1 MRKYQKHPG
10 MFRAVA
16 ILLACFAATSL
27 VLHWELTRRSEDAA
41 MERLPSFA
49 HQTSAGVTGKVEDVA
64 SRLTTAAQVLA
75 ASNWSQDQVTQ
86 EMLDAMTTTV
96 PFAQMGIRLPSGTA
110 VFSDGTYQQAS
121 HWAETQAC
129 QSPGGEFL
137 LGRAEVISLA
147 DGPAW
152 AVRIFVPIPGSES
165 YLFGTMRLEDLFS
178 GSFFRGFLEGDQ
190 GVAVFET
197 QTGTILMNTWAE
209 DALGGNFYRLD
220 ALAASQVLQLKGGT
234 PGTEAQV
241 HSRKT
246 QEGQV
251 YFCAENADLPGWT
264 IYVAA
269 REKAVSQAVGIIP
282 SGLAYTFL
290 CMIYAVAMVAVLL
303 YQQSR
308 EQIAQAKLHQEVA
321 RKNSLMNAALPGSD
335 IRVFELL
342 PDGMIRL
349 LTPEKGQGNQ
359 LKVELYTPLQLL
371 TELNCSAQWEAPF
384 VSALEQA
391 AQGQDSE
398 VEVCTM
404 DPEETWI
411 QLRTEPLADHEGV
424 EAIGT
429 IRDVTREVQARH
441 RQEAADKFL
450 GRMMESTVAGLEFS
464 LEEDRWR
471 WLWGREGYDHVASQE
486 YLTYT
491 AFIREWVA
499 PTVHPQ
505 DRETYMRTM
514 ERSALIS
521 TFLAG
526 ETKQILDY
534 QVEGPDGAYQWHSA
548 ELYYVRDTA
557 TRQIKCN
564 CLIHQVT
571 EAKRRQL
578 EEKRRLEEK
587 EQILFLRA
595 RKLAESEDELDF
607 VHVISE
613 YYQGIYVVDLNEDKA
628 RSIKVPAYF
637 AHLLDRAN
645 HRLSATMDLYV
656 ETLVAE
662 EDVLEFREFV
672 QLDRIRRELARKD
685 QIELTFH
692 KRDDTW
698 LTMRILPMSG
708 YSQETPKTLWIFEDD
723 TLTVNLRQE
732 EEKSRV
738 MAEAAEAASQAK
750 SQFLANMSHDIRT
763 PLNAILGM
771 SELGLREED
780 GEEKDNCFRDIRGSG
795 RILLDNINS
804 ILDLSKIEAGK
815 MELKPERYHIL
826 SVLHDAITVLSMRAQ
841 EKKLTFTAQVDENIP
856 AALFGDDVNIS
867 HIIMNFGS
875 NAVKY
880 TNEGSVTLVVT
891 WEPEEE
897 DGILVIH
904 MEDTGVGI
912 RREDMPYI
920 FHSYGR
926 LDRGANRHIEG
937 TGLGLTICQ
946 NLAELMDG
954 QIGVDSQYGVGS
966 DFWVR
971 IPQKVLDPSPC
982 GPYQGKTAQEND
994 GFVSSFTAPEAAVL
1008 VVDDQPLNLKV
1019 CQGLLRPYEMEVYT
1033 ARSGQEALRQMTQV
1047 WPDLV
1052 LMDHMMPD
1060 MDGVE
1065 TTRRIREMGRKDPYF
1080 AVVPIVAL
1088 TANAMKG
1095 MREFFLASG
1104 FNDFVSKPVA
1114 LDALDEALKTWIP
1127 EDKQK
1132 APSRPV
1138 VLGESGPLPEDLT
1151 DLPGVDVQ
1159 QGMGFCGT
1167 VGIYRKTILM
1177 YRDQIPGKLQRIEET
1192 FRAGQW
1198 EDYAIEVHS
1207 LKSASRWIG
1216 AMDLGDK
1223 AEALEHAAREGRLDQ
1238 VREETPALLEAYQAL
1253 GVALSELKEG

>member
-1 MRKYQKHPG
+1 MRKYKKHPG

-16 ILLACFAATSL
+16 ILLACFAATIL
-27 VLHWELTRRSEDAA
+27 ILHLELARRSEEAA
-41 MERLPSFA
+41 LERLPSFA
-49 HQTSAGVTGKVEDVA
+49 QQTSAGVTGKVEDVA
-64 SRLTTAAQVLA
+64 SRLSTAAQVLA
-75 ASNWSQDQVTQ
+75 ASHWSQDEVTQ
-86 EMLDAMTTTV
+86 EMLDAMTNTV
-96 PFAQMGIRLPSGTA
+96 PFAQMGIRLSDGSA
-110 VFSDGTYQQAS
+110 IFSDGTYQQPTD
-121 HWAETQAC
+121 WAEAQVC
-129 QSPGGEFL
+129 RGSGGEFL
-137 LGRAEVISLA
+137 LGRAEVLTLS

-152 AVRIFVPIPGSES
+152 AVRIYVEIPGTQAH
-165 YLFGTMRLEDLFS
+165 LFGTMALEDLF
-178 GSFFRGFLEGDQ
+178 GGAFFRGFLEGDQ
-190 GVAVFET
+190 GVVVFET
-197 QTGTILMNTWAE
+197 YTGTILLNTWE
-209 DALGGNFYRLD
+209 EGTLGENFYNAGYLAQSQA
-220 ALAASQVLQLKGGT
+220 ALLKEETEGAEFQVL
-234 PGTEAQV
+234 
-241 HSRKT
+241 SRKT
-246 QEGQV
+246 QDGPE
-251 YFCAENADLPGWT
+251 YFCAENTGLPGWSL
-264 IYVAA
+264 YVAA
-269 REKAVSQAVGIIP
+269 QERSVTQAVGIIP
-282 SGLAYTFL
+282 SGLAYTVL
-290 CMIYAVAMVAVLL
+290 VMIYAVAMVAVLL
-303 YQQSR
+303 YQASR
-308 EQIAQAKLHQEVA
+308 EQMAQTKLYQEVA
-321 RKNSLMNAALPGSD
+321 RKNSLMNAALPGSSV
-335 IRVFELL
+335 RVFELL
-342 PDGMIRL
+342 PDGMLRL
-349 LTPEKGQGNQ
+349 LTPEKGQGHQ
-359 LKVELYTPLQLL
+359 MKIDLYTPLQLL
-371 TELNCSAQWEAPF
+371 TELNCSAQWEAPLL
-384 VSALEQA
+384 SALEQA
-391 AQGQDSE
+391 ALGQDSE

-404 DPEETWI
+404 DQEETWI
-411 QLRTEPLADHEGV
+411 QLRVEPMSDHEGV

-450 GRMMESTVAGLEFS
+450 SRMMEGTVAGLEFA

-471 WLWGREGYDHVASQE
+471 MLWGREAYDHLAGQE
-486 YLTYT
+486 HLTYT
-491 AFIREWVA
+491 AFIRDLVA
-499 PTVHPQ
+499 PTVHPR
-505 DRETYMRTM
+505 DRENYLRAM
-514 ERSALIS
+514 ERSSLIS
-521 TFLAG
+521 AFLSG
-526 ETKQILDY
+526 ETRRVLDY
-534 QVEGPDGAYQWHSA
+534 QVEGDNGEYQWHSA
-548 ELYYVRDTA
+548 ELYYVRDSA
-557 TRQIKCN
+557 THQIKCN

-571 EAKRRQL
+571 EAKRLQL

-587 EQILFLRA
+587 EKALFLRA
-595 RKLAESEDELDF
+595 RELAESEDELDF

-613 YYQGIYVVDLNEDKA
+613 YYQGIYVVDLNEDRA
-628 RSIKVPAYF
+628 RSIKVPGYF
-637 AHLLDRAN
+637 ARLLDRAD
-645 HRLSATMDLYV
+645 HRLTATMDLYA

-662 EDVLEFREFV
+662 EDALAFREFV
-672 QLDRIRRELARKD
+672 QVDRIRRELARKD
-685 QIELTFH
+685 QIELTYH
-692 KRDDTW
+692 KKDDTW

-708 YSQETPKTLWIFEDD
+708 YSEQTPKTLWVFEDD
-723 TLTVNLRQE
+723 TLTVNLRKE
-732 EEKSRV
+732 EEKARV

-795 RILLDNINS
+795 RILLENINS

-841 EKKLTFTAQVDENIP
+841 EKKLTFTARVDETIP

-880 TNEGSVTLVVT
+880 TNTGSVTLVVT
-891 WEPEEE
+891 WEPEGE

-904 MEDTGVGI
+904 MMDTGVGI
-912 RREDMPYI
+912 REGDMPYI
-920 FHSYGR
+920 FRSYGR

-954 QIGVDSQYGVGS
+954 QIGVDSRYGVGS

-971 IPQKVLDPSPC
+971 IPQKVLDPTPC
-982 GPYQGKTAQEND
+982 GPYKGKTAQESD
-994 GFVSSFTAPEAAVL
+994 RFVNSFTAPEAAVL

-1033 ARSGQEALRQMTQV
+1033 ARSGQEALKQMTQV

-1065 TTRRIREMGRKDPYF
+1065 ATRRIREMGNKDPYF

-1095 MREFFLASG
+1095 MREFFLENG

-1114 LDALDEALKTWIP
+1114 LDALDQALKTWIP

-1138 VLGESGPLPEDLT
+1138 VLAEVGPLPQDLA
-1151 DLPGVDVQ
+1151 DLQGVDVQ
-1159 QGMGFCGT
+1159 QGMGYCGT
-1167 VGIYRKTILM
+1167 AEVYRKTLLM
-1177 YRDQIPGKLQRIEET
+1177 YREQIPGKIRRIRDT

-1216 AMDLGDK
+1216 AMDLGDR
-1223 AEALEHAAREGRLDQ
+1223 AEGLEMAARGGDLEK
-1238 VREETPALLEAYQAL
+1238 VREDTPALLEAYQAL
-1253 GVALSELKEG
+1253 AEVLAEVKEG

>member
-1 MRKYQKHPG
+1 MRKYKKHPG

-16 ILLACFAATSL
+16 ILLACFAATIL
-27 VLHWELTRRSEDAA
+27 ILHLELARRSEEAA
-41 MERLPSFA
+41 LERLPSFA
-49 HQTSAGVTGKVEDVA
+49 QQTSAGVTGKVEDVA
-64 SRLTTAAQVLA
+64 SRLSTAAQVLA
-75 ASNWSQDQVTQ
+75 ASHWSQDEVTQ
-86 EMLDAMTTTV
+86 EMLDAMTNTV
-96 PFAQMGIRLPSGTA
+96 PFAQMGIRLSDGSA
-110 VFSDGTYQQAS
+110 IFSDGTYQQPTD
-121 HWAETQAC
+121 WAEAQVC
-129 QSPGGEFL
+129 RGSGGEFL
-137 LGRAEVISLA
+137 LGRAEVLTLS

-152 AVRIFVPIPGSES
+152 AVRIYVEIPGTQA
-165 YLFGTMRLEDLFS
+165 YLFGTMALEDLF
-178 GSFFRGFLEGDQ
+178 GGAFFRGFLEGDQ
-190 GVAVFET
+190 GVVVFET
-197 QTGTILMNTWAE
+197 YTGTILLNTWE
-209 DALGGNFYRLD
+209 EGTLGENFYSMDFLAQSQA
-220 ALAASQVLQLKGGT
+220 ALLKEGTEGAEFQVL
-234 PGTEAQV
+234 
-241 HSRKT
+241 SRKT
-246 QEGQV
+246 QDGPV
-251 YFCAENADLPGWT
+251 YFCAENTGLPGWSL
-264 IYVAA
+264 YVAA
-269 REKAVSQAVGIIP
+269 QERSVTQAVGIIP
-282 SGLAYTFL
+282 SGLAYTVL
-290 CMIYAVAMVAVLL
+290 VMIYAVAMVAVLL
-303 YQQSR
+303 YQASR
-308 EQIAQAKLHQEVA
+308 EQMAQTKLYQEVA
-321 RKNSLMNAALPGSD
+321 RKNSLMNAALPGSSV
-335 IRVFELL
+335 RVFELL
-342 PDGMIRL
+342 PDGMLRL
-349 LTPEKGQGNQ
+349 LTPEKGQGHQ
-359 LKVELYTPLQLL
+359 MKIDLYTPLQLL
-371 TELNCSAQWEAPF
+371 TELNCSAQWESPF

-391 AQGQDSE
+391 ALGQDSE

-404 DPEETWI
+404 DQEETWI
-411 QLRTEPLADHEGV
+411 QLRVEPMSNHEGV

-450 GRMMESTVAGLEFS
+450 SRMMEGTVAGLEFA

-471 WLWGREGYDHVASQE
+471 MLWGREAYDHLAGQE
-486 YLTYT
+486 HLTYT
-491 AFIREWVA
+491 AFIRDLVA
-499 PTVHPQ
+499 PTVHPR
-505 DRETYMRTM
+505 DRENYLRAM
-514 ERSALIS
+514 ERSSLIS
-521 TFLAG
+521 AFLSG
-526 ETKQILDY
+526 ETRRVLDY
-534 QVEGPDGAYQWHSA
+534 QVEGDNGEYQWHSA
-548 ELYYVRDTA
+548 ELYYVRDSA
-557 TRQIKCN
+557 THQIKCN

-571 EAKRRQL
+571 EAKRLQL

-587 EQILFLRA
+587 EKALFLRA
-595 RKLAESEDELDF
+595 RELAESEDELDF

-613 YYQGIYVVDLNEDKA
+613 YYQGIYVVDLNEDRA
-628 RSIKVPAYF
+628 RSIKVPGYF
-637 AHLLDRAN
+637 ARLLDRAD
-645 HRLSATMDLYV
+645 HRLTATMDLYA

-662 EDVLEFREFV
+662 EDALAFREFV
-672 QLDRIRRELARKD
+672 QVDRIRRELARKD
-685 QIELTFH
+685 QIELTYH
-692 KRDDTW
+692 KKDDTW

-708 YSQETPKTLWIFEDD
+708 YSEQTPKTLWVFEDD
-723 TLTVNLRQE
+723 TLTVNLRKE
-732 EEKSRV
+732 EEKARV

-795 RILLDNINS
+795 RILLENINS

-841 EKKLTFTAQVDENIP
+841 EKKLTFTARVDETIP

-880 TNEGSVTLVVT
+880 TNTGSVTLVVT
-891 WEPEEE
+891 WEPEGE

-904 MEDTGVGI
+904 MMDTGVGI
-912 RREDMPYI
+912 REGDMPYI
-920 FHSYGR
+920 FRSYGR

-954 QIGVDSQYGVGS
+954 QIGVDSRYGVGS

-971 IPQKVLDPSPC
+971 IPQKVLDPTPC
-982 GPYQGKTAQEND
+982 GPYEGKTAQESD
-994 GFVSSFTAPEAAVL
+994 RFVNSFTAPEAAVL

-1033 ARSGQEALRQMTQV
+1033 ARSGQEALKQMTQV

-1065 TTRRIREMGRKDPYF
+1065 ATRRIREMGNKDPYF

-1095 MREFFLASG
+1095 MREFFLENG

-1114 LDALDEALKTWIP
+1114 LDALDQALKTWIP

-1138 VLGESGPLPEDLT
+1138 VLAEAGPLPQDLA
-1151 DLPGVDVQ
+1151 DLQGVDVQ
-1159 QGMGFCGT
+1159 QGMGYCGT
-1167 VGIYRKTILM
+1167 AEVYRKTLLM
-1177 YRDQIPGKLQRIEET
+1177 YREQIPGKIRRIRDT

-1216 AMDLGDK
+1216 AMDLGDQ
-1223 AEALEHAAREGRLDQ
+1223 AEGLEMAARGGDLEK
-1238 VREETPALLEAYQAL
+1238 VREDTPALLEAYQAL
-1253 GVALSELKEG
+1253 AEVLAEVKEG